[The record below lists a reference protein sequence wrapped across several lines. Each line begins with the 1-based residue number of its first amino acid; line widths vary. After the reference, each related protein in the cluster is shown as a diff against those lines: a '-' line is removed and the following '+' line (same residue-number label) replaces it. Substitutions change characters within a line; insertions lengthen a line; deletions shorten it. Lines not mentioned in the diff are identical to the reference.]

1 MMESKVRSVSVLLVE
16 DETLIRMMVAGMI
29 EEMGH
34 TVVGEAG
41 NIADALRL
49 AKTGDFGIAIL
60 DINLAGDRIERVRK

>member
-49 AKTGDFGIAIL
+49 AKIGDFGIAIL